1 SLPSSN
7 ISEMVTL
14 WIVPSDEDSAKL
26 RIIMSMQSSTSKTR
40 SYPKFHPHITLA
52 APPSSSHLTLEQ
64 LRESI
69 SHHLPCKIRIDFKS
83 LNTGNHFFRSVYI
96 AVQPSPDLV
105 SLHKCIHTTLDL
117 EPRTPLFPHLSLC
130 YIADEDDAAG
140 KERQEWRNQLETSGR
155 IRTIGPAGVGVE
167 VNCSKDGAGND
178 WISGFDADEI
188 WFVDCNGP
196 VKSWAVLHK
205 LRLMPDP

>member
-1 SLPSSN
+1 
-7 ISEMVTL
+7 MVTL

-26 RIIMSMQSSTSKTR
+26 RIIMSMQSSTCKTR

-83 LNTGNHFFRSVYI
+83 VNTGNHFFRSVYI

-155 IRTIGPAGVGVE
+155 IRTIGPAGVSIE

-178 WISGFDADEI
+178 WISGFR
-188 WFVDCNGP
+188 V
-196 VKSWAVLHK
+196 SLWAWCWSRCAYCWML
-205 LRLMPDP
+205 LR